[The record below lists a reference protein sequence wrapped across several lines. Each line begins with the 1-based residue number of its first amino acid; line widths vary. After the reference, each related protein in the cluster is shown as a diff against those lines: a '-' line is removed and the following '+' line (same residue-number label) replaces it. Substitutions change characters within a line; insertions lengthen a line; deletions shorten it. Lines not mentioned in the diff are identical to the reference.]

1 MFENPDLSVESL
13 PEAAS
18 LEWQPLAPRY
28 VRRRQV
34 EALVAVLVATVVGGG
49 FQVLGPDVRFLM
61 PLLWSAIGI
70 ALLAGIA
77 WPVVAVP
84 RKGYAI
90 RERDLLY
97 RTGVLWRA
105 EHAIPFNRVQH
116 VETGSKPL
124 DRVFGLKS
132 LHLHT
137 AGASGSDLQIHGLPA
152 DVAERLRRFVLEQ
165 AGVDVDG

>member
-1 MFENPDLSVESL
+1 MFENAELSVDAL
-13 PEAAS
+13 PAAAS
-18 LEWQPLAPRY
+18 LEWQPLDPRFA
-28 VRRRQV
+28 RRLQV
-34 EALVAVLVATVVGGG
+34 EALITVLIVSVAATG
-49 FQVLGPDVRFLM
+49 FHVLGPDVPFLKPM
-61 PLLWSAIGI
+61 LWTAIGI
-70 ALLAGIA
+70 ALLAGIG
-77 WPVVAVP
+77 WPLVGVP

-124 DRVFGLKS
+124 DRAFGLKS
-132 LHLHT
+132 LHLYT
-137 AGASGSDLQIHGLPA
+137 AGASGSDLHIHGLPA

-165 AGVDVDG
+165 AGVDVDD